1 MTLFK
6 IYNIEVKT
14 SYSIIFI
21 LIFSMIFNYFYK
33 LLILIA
39 VVFLHEL
46 SHCFMCIYYGIQ
58 VKEIKLF
65 VFGGVAKF
73 LGDIEGNSKQE
84 IAIALAGPLLNF
96 ILILISFAVLRLGN
110 KPWQENMEFFITVN
124 LSIGLFNLMP
134 MLPLDGGRVFR
145 GLLAPYLGI
154 KKATYMVIRLGYILC
169 ILLFSIGI
177 YLTFVYNIEY
187 AFLSALAVYIGLSN
201 AKEKSRVNLIFAKN
215 LVLNKKSLFYEGT
228 MEAKNIIAM
237 EFIEIRKI
245 LEEFTLEKYYIIT
258 IVDTKGKVI
267 GSISESEVI
276 DAIFKYENTTTLGE
290 LLRM

>member
-58 VKEIKLF
+58 VKEIKMF

-73 LGDIEGNSKQE
+73 LGDIDGNSKQE

-96 ILILISFAVLRLGN
+96 ILILISFAVLRL
-110 KPWQENMEFFITVN
+110 
-124 LSIGLFNLMP
+124 
-134 MLPLDGGRVFR
+134 
-145 GLLAPYLGI
+145 
-154 KKATYMVIRLGYILC
+154 
-169 ILLFSIGI
+169 
-177 YLTFVYNIEY
+177 
-187 AFLSALAVYIGLSN
+187 
-201 AKEKSRVNLIFAKN
+201 
-215 LVLNKKSLFYEGT
+215 
-228 MEAKNIIAM
+228 
-237 EFIEIRKI
+237 
-245 LEEFTLEKYYIIT
+245 
-258 IVDTKGKVI
+258 
-267 GSISESEVI
+267 
-276 DAIFKYENTTTLGE
+276 
-290 LLRM
+290 